1 MGFFRVP
8 LFNMMSFSTKWG
20 MGLNG
25 IRSMMTENTMRIE
38 YGVLSRNDN
47 MRFIFYLTILEVFK
61 ISS

>member
-47 MRFIFYLTILEVFK
+47 MRFIFTLQY
-61 ISS
+61 